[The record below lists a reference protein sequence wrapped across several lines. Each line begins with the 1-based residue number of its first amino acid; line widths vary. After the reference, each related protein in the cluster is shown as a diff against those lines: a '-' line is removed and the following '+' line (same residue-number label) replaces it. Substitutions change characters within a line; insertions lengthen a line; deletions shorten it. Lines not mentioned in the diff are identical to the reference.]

1 MTILVRISWCV
12 QKVLKFSKGKNMDI
26 ERVRPCVITILRF
39 TKLSLVFFFLLLG
52 YVSASE
58 LNIYSHRQPFLI
70 NPFLDAFTERTG
82 IETNVVYSTKGLAQ
96 RLKAEGKNSPADV
109 ILTVDIGRLQVY
121 ADMKLLA
128 KINSKKLSLNIPIH
142 LRSNDNTWVSL
153 SKRSRIIVVSKDRV
167 DPLSIS
173 RIEDL
178 ANPKWKGKICTRPGS
193 HVYNRALMASMIA
206 AHGVEGA
213 TKWAKGLVA
222 NLARRPQGNDRAQVK
237 AIYEGQCDIAIINNY
252 YYGKLK
258 YSDDEKQRVW
268 ADGLSLIFP
277 NQDLNDRGAHIN
289 ISGGGVAKFSKNKE
303 NAIKLLEFLSE
314 ETSQQLY
321 GKINFEYPVNP
332 RVMPTQ
338 TLLDWGVFRED
349 QLPILTIAKL
359 SQQSQK
365 IIDKVGW

>member
-1 MTILVRISWCV
+1 MSIK
-12 QKVLKFSKGKNMDI
+12 KVLSSENIM
-26 ERVRPCVITILRF
+26 LRF
-39 TKLSLVFFFLLLG
+39 TQISVTFFFMFSAQ
-52 YVSASE
+52 VMASE

-70 NPFLDAFTERTG
+70 NPFLESFTKETG
-82 IETNVVYSTKGLAQ
+82 IKTNVVYSTKGLAQ

-128 KINSKKLSLNIPIH
+128 KINSKKLLANIPNH
-142 LRSNDNTWVSL
+142 LRSNDDTWVSL
-153 SKRSRIIVVSKDRV
+153 SKRSRIIVTSKSRV
-167 DPLSIS
+167 VPLSIL

-178 ANPKWKGKICTRPGS
+178 ADPKWKGKICTRPGS
-193 HVYNRALMASMIA
+193 HVYNRALMASIIA
-206 AHGVEGA
+206 AHGIEAA
-213 TKWAKGLVA
+213 TKWAEGLVA

-237 AIYEGQCDIAIINNY
+237 AIHEGQCDIAIINNY

-268 ADGLSLIFP
+268 AEGLSLVFP
-277 NQDLNDRGAHIN
+277 NQGLNDRGAHIN
-289 ISGGGVAKFSKNKE
+289 ISGGGVAKFSKNKD

-314 ETSQQLY
+314 EASQQLY
-321 GKINFEYPVNP
+321 GEINFEYPVNP
-332 RVMPTQ
+332 RVTPTQ

-349 QLPILTIAKL
+349 QLPILTIAEL
-359 SQQSQK
+359 SQQAQK